1 MPTVDLDEAA
11 LAHAHAAVGAADL
24 VVVVAGDLA
33 LPQGLDDGEDG
44 FAVGGVDDLPV
55 QAHRHVGAGQRLDI
69 ECSA

>member
-1 MPTVDLDEAA
+1 MATVDLDQAA

-33 LPQGLDDGEDG
+33 LTQGLDDGEDG
-44 FAVGGVDDLPV
+44 FTVGGVDDLPV
-55 QAHRHVGAGQRLDI
+55 QAHRHVGAAQRLDI